1 MKTALILFAHGAR
14 DPEWSAPMR
23 HIQMLVR
30 AKQPDAEVDLAFL
43 EFMSPS
49 LSDCVAARVAAGA
62 RKIAVVPMFIA
73 QGGHLKHELPEMM
86 AQLRSTYP
94 TVEFSLTGP
103 IGQEERVM
111 QAMAEA
117 VCEVGGGCGVGCL
130 PTP

>member
-23 HIQMLVR
+23 HIQKLVR
-30 AKQPDAEVDLAFL
+30 TSQPDAEVDLAFL
-43 EFMSPS
+43 EFMSPT
-49 LSDCVAARVAAGA
+49 LTECVASRVAAGA

-103 IGQEERVM
+103 IGQEEKVM
-111 QAMAEA
+111 QAMAAA
-117 VCEVGGGCGVGCL
+117 VLDIAGL
-130 PTP
+130 